1 MRVGIVTDS
10 AATLPPELASGNE
23 VAIVPMEVTI
33 AGRSNGDRRV
43 PLQEVLQ
50 HLDDGVRT
58 SSPSPGRF
66 SSAIAAAQDG
76 DGVLVLTV
84 ARSMSGTF
92 QVASLAAR
100 RATGPTEV
108 LDTGTAAGGEGLVVL
123 AAARAASAGRPLQEV
138 LEVARRA
145 AAGVRLV
152 ATLHD
157 LRHLVAGGRLPR
169 VVGWL
174 GGILGVQ
181 PLFEFRGGTIRPL
194 LPALSHRA
202 ARRRMLGRWRRS
214 RPRGPAALHVAALH
228 ALERDEAERLLEAV
242 RAEASPATSFIGEFD
257 AVMVA
262 HTGPGLTGLAWWW
275 DGAPVGRGPV
285 GRGPVGRG
293 PVGRGPVGRGPVG
306 RGPVGRGG

>member
-10 AATLPPELASGNE
+10 AATLPPELASADE
-23 VAIVPMEVTI
+23 VAVVPMEVTLD
-33 AGRSNGDRRV
+33 GRSNGDRRV
-43 PLQEVLQ
+43 PLQEVLR
-50 HLDDGVRT
+50 HLDGGVRT

-66 SSAIAAAQDG
+66 SSAIAAADEG

-92 QVASLAAR
+92 QVATLAAR
-100 RATGPTEV
+100 RADGRAEV

-123 AAARAASAGRPLQEV
+123 AAARVARAGRPLPEV

-152 ATLHD
+152 ATLDD

-174 GGILGVQ
+174 GGIIGLR
-181 PLFEFRGGTIRPL
+181 PLFEFRGGRIRPL
-194 LPALSHRA
+194 PPALSRRA
-202 ARRRMLGRWRRS
+202 ARRRMLARWRRS
-214 RPRGPAALHVAALH
+214 RPRGGAALHVAALH
-228 ALERDEAERLLEAV
+228 ALEREEAERLLEAV
-242 RAEASPATSFIGEFD
+242 RAEASPATAFIGEFD

-275 DGAPVGRGPV
+275 EPAEPGSP
-285 GRGPVGRG
+285 
-293 PVGRGPVGRGPVG
+293 
-306 RGPVGRGG
+306 GG

>member
-10 AATLPPELASGNE
+10 AATLPPGLASGNE
-23 VAIVPMEVTI
+23 VVVVPMEVTM
-33 AGRSNGDRRV
+33 AGSSNGDRRV
-43 PLQEVLQ
+43 PLREVLR

-76 DGVLVLTV
+76 GGVLVLTV

-100 RATGPTEV
+100 RAGGQIEV
-108 LDTGTAAGGEGLVVL
+108 EGLVVL

-138 LEVARRA
+138 LGVARRA
-145 AAGVRLV
+145 AAGVELV
-152 ATLHD
+152 ATVDD
-157 LRHLVAGGRLPR
+157 LRHLVAGGRLPK

-174 GGILGVQ
+174 AGLLGVQ
-181 PLFEFRGGTIRPL
+181 PLFEFRGGAIRPL

-202 ARRRMLGRWRRS
+202 ARRRMLARWRRS
-214 RPRGPAALHVAALH
+214 RPPGRAALHVAALH
-228 ALERDEAERLLEAV
+228 ALERDGAERLLEAV
-242 RAEASPATSFIGEFD
+242 KAEASPVTAFIGEFD

-275 DGAPVGRGPV
+275 EPEG
-285 GRGPVGRG
+285 
-293 PVGRGPVGRGPVG
+293 
-306 RGPVGRGG
+306 

>member
-1 MRVGIVTDS
+1 MTVGIVTDS

-33 AGRSNGDRRV
+33 NGRSNGDRRV
-43 PLQEVLQ
+43 PLQEVLR

-66 SSAIAAAQDG
+66 SSAIAAAEDG
-76 DGVLVLTV
+76 GGVLVLTV

-92 QVASLAAR
+92 QVAS
-100 RATGPTEV
+100 
-108 LDTGTAAGGEGLVVL
+108 
-123 AAARAASAGRPLQEV
+123 AGRPLQEV

-145 AAGVRLV
+145 SAGVRLV
-152 ATLHD
+152 ATLDD

-169 VVGWL
+169 GVGWL
-174 GGILGVQ
+174 AGILGVQ
-181 PLFEFRGGTIRPL
+181 PLFEFRGGAIRPL
-194 LPALSHRA
+194 LPALSRRA
-202 ARRRMLGRWRRS
+202 ARRRMLARWRRS
-214 RPRGPAALHVAALH
+214 RPRGPSALHVAALH

-242 RAEASPATSFIGEFD
+242 RAEASPVTAFIGEFD

-275 DGAPVGRGPV
+275 EPEG
-285 GRGPVGRG
+285 
-293 PVGRGPVGRGPVG
+293 
-306 RGPVGRGG
+306 

>member
-1 MRVGIVTDS
+1 MTVGIVTDS

-33 AGRSNGDRRV
+33 NGRSNGDRRV
-43 PLQEVLQ
+43 PLQEVLR

-66 SSAIAAAQDG
+66 SSAIAAAEDG
-76 DGVLVLTV
+76 GGVLVLTV

-100 RATGPTEV
+100 RAGGPTEV

-123 AAARAASAGRPLQEV
+123 AAARAARAGRPLQEV
-138 LEVARRA
+138 LEVARR
-145 AAGVRLV
+145 
-152 ATLHD
+152 
-157 LRHLVAGGRLPR
+157 
-169 VVGWL
+169 
-174 GGILGVQ
+174 
-181 PLFEFRGGTIRPL
+181 
-194 LPALSHRA
+194 
-202 ARRRMLGRWRRS
+202 
-214 RPRGPAALHVAALH
+214 

-242 RAEASPATSFIGEFD
+242 RAEASPVTAFIGEFD

-275 DGAPVGRGPV
+275 EPEG
-285 GRGPVGRG
+285 
-293 PVGRGPVGRGPVG
+293 
-306 RGPVGRGG
+306 

>member
-1 MRVGIVTDS
+1 MTVGIVTDS

-33 AGRSNGDRRV
+33 NGRSNGDRRV
-43 PLQEVLQ
+43 PLQEVLR

-66 SSAIAAAQDG
+66 SSAIAAAEDG
-76 DGVLVLTV
+76 GGVLVLTV

-100 RATGPTEV
+100 RAGGPTEV

-123 AAARAASAGRPLQEV
+123 AAARAA
-138 LEVARRA
+138 RA
-145 AAGVRLV
+145 
-152 ATLHD
+152 
-157 LRHLVAGGRLPR
+157 
-169 VVGWL
+169 
-174 GGILGVQ
+174 
-181 PLFEFRGGTIRPL
+181 IRPL
-194 LPALSHRA
+194 LPALSRRA
-202 ARRRMLGRWRRS
+202 ARRRMLARWRRS
-214 RPRGPAALHVAALH
+214 RPRGPSALHVAALH

-242 RAEASPATSFIGEFD
+242 RAEASPVTAFIGEFD

-275 DGAPVGRGPV
+275 EPEG
-285 GRGPVGRG
+285 
-293 PVGRGPVGRGPVG
+293 
-306 RGPVGRGG
+306 

>member
-1 MRVGIVTDS
+1 MTVGIVTDS

-33 AGRSNGDRRV
+33 NGRSNGDRRV
-43 PLQEVLQ
+43 PLQEVLR

-66 SSAIAAAQDG
+66 SSAIAAAEDG
-76 DGVLVLTV
+76 GGVLVLTV

-92 QVASLAAR
+92 Q
-100 RATGPTEV
+100 
-108 LDTGTAAGGEGLVVL
+108 
-123 AAARAASAGRPLQEV
+123 EV

-145 AAGVRLV
+145 SAGVRLV
-152 ATLHD
+152 ATLDD

-169 VVGWL
+169 GVGWL
-174 GGILGVQ
+174 AGILGVQ
-181 PLFEFRGGTIRPL
+181 PLFEFRGGAIRPL
-194 LPALSHRA
+194 LPALSRRA
-202 ARRRMLGRWRRS
+202 ARRRMLARWRRS
-214 RPRGPAALHVAALH
+214 RPRGPSALHVAALH

-242 RAEASPATSFIGEFD
+242 RAEASPVTAFIGEFD

-275 DGAPVGRGPV
+275 EPEG
-285 GRGPVGRG
+285 
-293 PVGRGPVGRGPVG
+293 
-306 RGPVGRGG
+306 

>member
-10 AATLPPELASGNE
+10 AATLPPELATGNQ
-23 VAIVPMEVTI
+23 VAVVPMEVTI

-43 PLQEVLQ
+43 PLQEVLR

-66 SSAIAAAQDG
+66 SSAIVGAQAG

-100 RATGPTEV
+100 RAGGPTEV

-138 LEVARRA
+138 LGVARRA
-145 AAGVRLV
+145 AAGVKLV
-152 ATLHD
+152 ATVDD
-157 LRHLVAGGRLPR
+157 LRHLIAGGRLPK

-174 GGILGVQ
+174 AGVLGVQ
-181 PLFEFRGGTIRPL
+181 PLFEFRGGAIRPL

-202 ARRRMLGRWRRS
+202 ARRRMLARWRRS
-214 RPRGPAALHVAALH
+214 RPRGRPALHVAALH
-228 ALERDEAERLLEAV
+228 ALERDEAARLLEAV
-242 RAEASPATSFIGEFD
+242 RAEASPVTAFIGEFD

-275 DGAPVGRGPV
+275 EPEGSGEPQGGAPVGREG
-285 GRGPVGRG
+285 
-293 PVGRGPVGRGPVG
+293 
-306 RGPVGRGG
+306 

>member
-1 MRVGIVTDS
+1 MTVGIVTDS

-33 AGRSNGDRRV
+33 NGRSNGDRRV
-43 PLQEVLQ
+43 PLQEVLR

-66 SSAIAAAQDG
+66 SSAIAAAEDG
-76 DGVLVLTV
+76 GGVLVLTV
-84 ARSMSGTF
+84 ARSMSGTS
-92 QVASLAAR
+92 Q
-100 RATGPTEV
+100 V

-123 AAARAASAGRPLQEV
+123 AAARAARAGRPLQEV

-145 AAGVRLV
+145 SAGVRLV
-152 ATLHD
+152 ATLDD

-169 VVGWL
+169 GVGWL
-174 GGILGVQ
+174 AGILGVQ
-181 PLFEFRGGTIRPL
+181 PLFEFRGGAIRPL
-194 LPALSHRA
+194 LPALSRRA
-202 ARRRMLGRWRRS
+202 ARRRMLARWRRS
-214 RPRGPAALHVAALH
+214 RPRGPSALHVAALH

-242 RAEASPATSFIGEFD
+242 RAEASPVTAFIGEFD

-275 DGAPVGRGPV
+275 EPEG
-285 GRGPVGRG
+285 
-293 PVGRGPVGRGPVG
+293 
-306 RGPVGRGG
+306 

>member
-23 VAIVPMEVTI
+23 VAVVPMEVTI

-43 PLQEVLQ
+43 PLQEVLR

-66 SSAIAAAQDG
+66 TSAIDDVQGG

-100 RATGPTEV
+100 RADGPTEV

-123 AAARAASAGRPLQEV
+123 AAARAARAGRPLHEV
-138 LEVARRA
+138 LAVARQA
-145 AAGVRLV
+145 AAGVELV
-152 ATLHD
+152 ATLDD

-174 GGILGVQ
+174 AGLLGVQ
-181 PLFEFRGGTIRPL
+181 PLFEFRGGVIRPL
-194 LPALSHRA
+194 PPALSRRG
-202 ARRRMLGRWRRS
+202 ARRRMLARWRRS
-214 RPRGPAALHVAALH
+214 RPPGRPALHVAALH
-228 ALERDEAERLLEAV
+228 SVERAEAERLLEAV
-242 RAEASPATSFIGEFD
+242 TAEASPVTAFIGEFD

-275 DGAPVGRGPV
+275 EPEG
-285 GRGPVGRG
+285 
-293 PVGRGPVGRGPVG
+293 
-306 RGPVGRGG
+306 